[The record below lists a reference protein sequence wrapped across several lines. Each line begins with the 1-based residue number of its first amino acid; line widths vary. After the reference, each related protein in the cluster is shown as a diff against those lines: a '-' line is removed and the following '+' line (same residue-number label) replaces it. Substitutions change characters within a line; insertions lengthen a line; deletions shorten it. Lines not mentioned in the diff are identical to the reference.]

1 MRIELDARGLACP
14 KPVINT
20 KKELDNIDQGAVVV
34 TVDNEIAKENIFKL
48 AKSMNYDASVLKSEK
63 DLICIEIIKGENVI
77 IEEKSQES
85 LSDTCIFIN
94 SDKMGNG
101 NDELGHVLMKGYIYT
116 LTESKPYPKSILF
129 VNSGIKLTTENEATI
144 ENLKILQDAGVE
156 ILSCGTCLD
165 YYGLKDDLCESD
177 IVFKF
182 VKRFNCSITIMN
194 KGEHYF
200 HTQEQLKFFKQW
212 VDESIHKII

>member
-20 KKELDNIDQGAVVV
+20 KKELDNIKQGVVVV
-34 TVDNEIAKENIFKL
+34 TVDNEMAKENVLKL
-48 AKSMNYDASVLKSEK
+48 AKSMSYEANVLKSEK

-116 LTESKPYPKSILF
+116 LTESKPYPKSIMF
-129 VNSGIKLTTENEATI
+129 VNSGVKLTTENEATI
-144 ENLKILQDAGVE
+144 ENLKILQSAGVE

-165 YYGLKDDLCESD
+165 YYGLKDALKVGTVTNMYT
-177 IVFKF
+177 IVETMEQFIKNYIYINSKDYMIKIVWSLF
-182 VKRFNCSITIMN
+182 MN
-194 KGEHYF
+194 K
-200 HTQEQLKFFKQW
+200 TNM
-212 VDESIHKII
+212 